1 MSKSANRPDAAFRG
15 RDAAARAMR
24 RARPRRA
31 RTRPDERMDDDARDA
46 SASSDEESDGGLCVD
61 DLLISSDDDD
71 DDDAHERESVAAVN
85 ARGDVVRAMSS
96 TKAMSMSSSMAETSE
111 EAVRVLVR
119 RVSKRAEAEMD
130 SEASSS
136 TREDEDAREDDEN
149 EDGLALAA
157 ANEARMLAS
166 KGGGDVST
174 TRAARDEARRATR
187 ALAERV
193 GRSQTM
199 SAGCAVELKNV
210 EGVTNAMM
218 DTVDAGRAMC
228 CALGP
233 NRSSAVGTEGG
244 FIFVERCMKGETTV
258 SCLKSANNFAGI
270 TAMPGV
276 TSLCFDDRGEWL
288 LVGHDDGG
296 LTLWDI
302 KRNPTIL
309 KSVIGV
315 HRTPV
320 IALVM
325 LSKPHANGAVDVISS
340 EEGGLVIHHTF
351 SPLGMGVIRVKS
363 TSLGERAFVISAQ
376 SLPRIA
382 SVSISDVSA
391 NENGI
396 VSTTHGETASGDSN
410 VADAAGI
417 IALCTMNA
425 ILIMRLNPRA
435 EVIEKISRP
444 PNVATHVLPVVCWS
458 PRWAEEVQ
466 ITDGIEECKLVAVWG
481 TSVYSLA
488 VDIHTVKTAPGNHD
502 QVRRESKTSR
512 IICSWSVDS
521 EMSASAMATMWLS
534 NELICILT
542 NRNKMFIYT
551 PSGQLIDRVPT
562 SEPPIVREITRGAV
576 GPESTSER
584 LQYWYGAVAVRG
596 VHFAILSPSRLRR
609 GKYLGWFERMNSRKM
624 AKDWFGAF
632 ETLLQVHGGELSL
645 WPCLSKKY
653 TDTEITRKKVVKAFV
668 DNIPTFLEEFL
679 KLRGVDVDEPAYL
692 EVLVNV
698 IFGILCSF
706 DALKEVYSSAVFDA
720 FLRSKCKSAF
730 LQGMVPYVLS
740 DKLRSLPA
748 EVMQALVDH
757 YASIDAANVIEK
769 CVLHMDVESLD
780 LNQVARLCKH
790 HNMYSALA
798 HVFTKALNDFVTPL
812 EAMFQGSLAPT
823 FGDKARVRQLLL
835 FVLDTIRGKRFP
847 VSDGELSH
855 EVVTKF
861 RMDAMKFLFEPID
874 MSTFTAGASDT
885 TGRNV
890 DAWTRALASME
901 VDKHLPPLRLLY
913 LLLMEPK
920 ATATVMMEILKD
932 WDASKSEVLSV
943 ECHEEDKMSSQIVA
957 EASVFAAGVFGSL
970 GLASSRTTLLTFTAS
985 VVGTGRASVA
995 QETEQELLEALA
1007 RTQSKHDSLVRE
1019 DAMVSIIA
1027 RRIDEDI
1034 TLHDEERIL
1043 KLVQDAQFSQA
1054 EAVIYIASGD
1064 HISALKALVGDSHRS
1079 NAAVHYVDVLFGKS
1093 SPGTLQSEKSNAGP
1107 AVARAAPLDVDAA
1120 RSFRAELLHIMPQL
1134 ASISPDAC
1142 ARIAIS
1148 YFPCEQTEVLNALA
1162 EEPVLQFQ
1170 YLKQVLEA
1178 VHVDADDAHV
1188 MSLADLIEATKSVV
1202 TSEMN
1207 ELYCRLMCQFEPQD
1221 VLKYLQSE
1229 IARNLDRSLC
1239 LKYCREFN
1247 VMDATAYLL
1256 EMEGEHEEALS
1267 IHLYNYS
1274 TGVRAMAQ
1282 LFTTIGTEWTKT
1294 APAESLMK
1302 GFIIEVNEA
1311 LCVAI
1316 DLCRRVSSAVE
1327 NSEEMWWSCLDSVIR
1342 SLLELSD
1349 GPFERVRAVLDEHLE
1364 DVLRVMFGRVDNAQ
1378 LLEMIVTRY
1387 NGQDILGLRKLL
1399 SRAFGN
1405 CSLEREFLK
1414 AEESSVQD
1422 EVDKKVE
1429 EGQQMRRRAQRG
1441 TRRTLANFV

>member
-1 MSKSANRPDAAFRG
+1 
-15 RDAAARAMR
+15 MR
-24 RARPRRA
+24 RARARRA
-31 RTRPDERMDDDARDA
+31 RMRPGERLDADARDA
-46 SASSDEESDGGLCVD
+46 NASSDEESDGGLCVD

-71 DDDAHERESVAAVN
+71 DDVDDAHDLARERVAAPN
-85 ARGDVVRAMSS
+85 ARGDVARAVTS
-96 TKAMSMSSSMAETSE
+96 TKAMSMSSSMAETSG

-119 RVSKRAEAEMD
+119 RVSKRAEAEVD

-136 TREDEDAREDDEN
+136 AHEDEDAREDDED

-157 ANEARMLAS
+157 ANEARLLAS
-166 KGGGDVST
+166 EGGGDVST

-193 GRSQTM
+193 RKSQTM
-199 SAGCAVELKNV
+199 SAGCAVELENV

-228 CALGP
+228 CAVGP

-244 FIFVERCMKGETTV
+244 FIFVERCVKGETTV

-270 TAMPGV
+270 TATPGV

-309 KSVIGV
+309 KSVVGA

-325 LSKPHANGAVDVISS
+325 LSMPQSNGAVDVISS

-363 TSLGERAFVISAQ
+363 TSLGERTFVIAAQ

-391 NENGI
+391 HENGV
-396 VSTTHGETASGDSN
+396 VSPTHGEAASGDSN

-417 IALCTMNA
+417 VALCTMNA
-425 ILIMRLNPRA
+425 ILIMRLSPRA
-435 EVIEKISRP
+435 EVIAKIVRP
-444 PNVATHVLPVVCWS
+444 PNVATRVLPVMCWS

-466 ITDGIEECKLVAVWG
+466 IRDDVEECKLVAVWG
-481 TSVYSLA
+481 TSVYVLA
-488 VDIHTVKTAPGNHD
+488 VDIDTVKIAPGNHD

-521 EMSASAMATMWLS
+521 EVSASAMATMWLS

-542 NRNKMFIYT
+542 NRNKMFTYT
-551 PSGQLIDRVPT
+551 PNGQLIDRVPT
-562 SEPPIVREITRGAV
+562 SEPPISREITRGV
-576 GPESTSER
+576 IGQESTSER

-596 VHFAILSPSRLRR
+596 VHLVVLSPSRLRR

-632 ETLLQVHGGELSL
+632 ETLLQVHDGELPL
-645 WPCLSKKY
+645 WPCLSRKY
-653 TDTEITRKKVVKAFV
+653 TDADITRKKVVKAFV
-668 DNIPTFLEEFL
+668 DDIPAFLEEFL
-679 KLRGVDVDEPAYL
+679 KLRGVDVDESAYL
-692 EVLVNV
+692 EALVNV
-698 IFGILCSF
+698 IFGLLCAF
-706 DALKEVYSSAVFDA
+706 DALKEVYSSSVFDA

-730 LQGMVPYVLS
+730 LEGMVPYILS

-823 FGDKARVRQLLL
+823 FGDKTRVRQLLL
-835 FVLDTIRGKRFP
+835 FVHDTIRGKRFP

-855 EVVTKF
+855 EVVTQF
-861 RMDAMKFLFEPID
+861 RTDAMKFFFEPINV
-874 MSTFTAGASDT
+874 STFSAGASDA
-885 TGRNV
+885 TGRNIDV
-890 DAWTRALASME
+890 WTRALASVE

-920 ATATVMMEILKD
+920 ATATMLMEILKD

-943 ECHEEDKMSSQIVA
+943 DCHEEDKMCSQIVA
-957 EASVFAAGVFGSL
+957 EASVFAAGVFVSL

-985 VVGTGRASVA
+985 VVGTGRASVE

-1007 RTQSKHDSLVRE
+1007 LTQSKHDSLVRE

-1034 TLHDEERIL
+1034 TLNDEERIL
-1043 KLVQDAQFSQA
+1043 ELVRDAHFSQA
-1054 EAVIYIASGD
+1054 EAVIHIASGD
-1064 HISALKALVGDSHRS
+1064 HISALKALVSDSHRS

-1107 AVARAAPLDVDAA
+1107 AVARASPLGVDAA
-1120 RSFRAELLHIMPQL
+1120 RSFRAELLHVMPHL

-1148 YFPCEQTEVLNALA
+1148 YFPCEQTKVLNALA

-1178 VHVDADDAHV
+1178 VHVDAAGAHV
-1188 MSLADLIEATKSVV
+1188 MSLADLISATNSVV
-1202 TSEMN
+1202 TAEMN

-1247 VMDATAYLL
+1247 VMDATAHLL
-1256 EMEGEHEEALS
+1256 EMDGEHEEALS

-1282 LFTTIGTEWTKT
+1282 LFTTSGTEWTKT

-1302 GFIIEVNEA
+1302 GFIIEANEA
-1311 LCVAI
+1311 LYVAI
-1316 DLCRRVSSAVE
+1316 DLCRRVSSVVE

-1364 DVLRVMFGRVDNAQ
+1364 DVLRVMLGRVDNAH

-1399 SRAFGN
+1399 SRVFGN

-1414 AEESSVQD
+1414 AEENSVQD

-1441 TRRTLANFV
+1441 TRRTLANFSW

>member
-1 MSKSANRPDAAFRG
+1 
-15 RDAAARAMR
+15 MR
-24 RARPRRA
+24 RARARRA
-31 RTRPDERMDDDARDA
+31 RMRPGERLDADARDA
-46 SASSDEESDGGLCVD
+46 NASSDEESDGGLCVD

-71 DDDAHERESVAAVN
+71 DDDVDDAHDLARERVATTN
-85 ARGDVVRAMSS
+85 ARGDVARAVTS
-96 TKAMSMSSSMAETSE
+96 TKAMTMSSSMAETSE

-119 RVSKRAEAEMD
+119 RVSKRAEAEVD

-136 TREDEDAREDDEN
+136 AHEDEDARDDDED

-157 ANEARMLAS
+157 ANEARLLAS
-166 KGGGDVST
+166 EGGGDVST

-199 SAGCAVELKNV
+199 SAGCVVELENV

-228 CALGP
+228 CAVGP

-244 FIFVERCMKGETTV
+244 FIFVERCVKGETTV

-270 TAMPGV
+270 TATPGV

-309 KSVIGV
+309 KSVVGA

-325 LSKPHANGAVDVISS
+325 LSKPQSNGAVDVISS

-363 TSLGERAFVISAQ
+363 TSLGERTFVIAAQ

-382 SVSISDVSA
+382 SVSISDVSTH
-391 NENGI
+391 ENGVI
-396 VSTTHGETASGDSN
+396 SPTHGEAASGDSN

-417 IALCTMNA
+417 VALCTMNA
-425 ILIMRLNPRA
+425 ILIMRLSPRA
-435 EVIEKISRP
+435 EVIAKIVRP
-444 PNVATHVLPVVCWS
+444 PNVATRVLPVTCWS

-466 ITDGIEECKLVAVWG
+466 IRDDVEECKLVAVWG
-481 TSVYSLA
+481 TSVYVLA
-488 VDIHTVKTAPGNHD
+488 VDIDKIAPGNHD
-502 QVRRESKTSR
+502 QVRRENKTSR

-521 EMSASAMATMWLS
+521 EVSASAMATMWLS

-542 NRNKMFIYT
+542 NRNKMFTYT
-551 PSGQLIDRVPT
+551 PNGQLIDRVPT
-562 SEPPIVREITRGAV
+562 SEPPISREITRGV
-576 GPESTSER
+576 IGQESTSER
-584 LQYWYGAVAVRG
+584 LQCWYGAVAVRG
-596 VHFAILSPSRLRR
+596 VHLVVLSPSRLRR

-632 ETLLQVHGGELSL
+632 ETLLQVHDGELSL
-645 WPCLSKKY
+645 WPCLSRKY
-653 TDTEITRKKVVKAFV
+653 TDAEITRKKVVKAFV
-668 DNIPTFLEEFL
+668 DNIPAFLEEFL
-679 KLRGVDVDEPAYL
+679 KLRGVDVDESAYL
-692 EVLVNV
+692 EALVNV
-698 IFGILCSF
+698 IFGLLCAF

-730 LQGMVPYVLS
+730 LEGMVPYILS

-823 FGDKARVRQLLL
+823 FGDKTRVRQLLL
-835 FVLDTIRGKRFP
+835 FVHDTIRGKRFP

-855 EVVTKF
+855 EVAMQFRTDALKF
-861 RMDAMKFLFEPID
+861 FFEPINV
-874 MSTFTAGASDT
+874 STFSAGASDA
-885 TGRNV
+885 TGRNIDV
-890 DAWTRALASME
+890 WTRALASVE

-920 ATATVMMEILKD
+920 ATATVLMEILKD

-943 ECHEEDKMSSQIVA
+943 DCHKEDKMCSQIVA

-985 VVGTGRASVA
+985 VVGTGRASVE

-1007 RTQSKHDSLVRE
+1007 LTQSKHDSLVRE

-1034 TLHDEERIL
+1034 TLNDEERIL
-1043 KLVQDAQFSQA
+1043 KLVRDAHFSQA
-1054 EAVIYIASGD
+1054 EAVIHIASGD

-1120 RSFRAELLHIMPQL
+1120 RSFRAELLHVMPHL
-1134 ASISPDAC
+1134 ASMSPDAC

-1178 VHVDADDAHV
+1178 VHVDTAGAQV
-1188 MSLADLIEATKSVV
+1188 MSLADLISATNSVV
-1202 TSEMN
+1202 TAEMN

-1247 VMDATAYLL
+1247 VMDATAHLL
-1256 EMEGEHEEALS
+1256 EMDGEHEEALS

-1282 LFTTIGTEWTKT
+1282 LFTTSGTEWTKT

-1302 GFIIEVNEA
+1302 GFIIEANEA
-1311 LCVAI
+1311 LYVAI

-1349 GPFERVRAVLDEHLE
+1349 GPFERVCAVLDEHLE
-1364 DVLRVMFGRVDNAQ
+1364 DVLRVMLGRVDNAH

-1387 NGQDILGLRKLL
+1387 NGQDILRLRKLL
-1399 SRAFGN
+1399 SRVFGN

-1414 AEESSVQD
+1414 AEENSVQD

-1441 TRRTLANFV
+1441 TRRTLANFSW

>member
-1 MSKSANRPDAAFRG
+1 
-15 RDAAARAMR
+15 MR
-24 RARPRRA
+24 RARARRA
-31 RTRPDERMDDDARDA
+31 RMRPGERLDADARDA
-46 SASSDEESDGGLCVD
+46 NASSDEESDGGLCVD

-71 DDDAHERESVAAVN
+71 VDVDDAHDLARERVAAPN
-85 ARGDVVRAMSS
+85 ARGDVARAVTS

-119 RVSKRAEAEMD
+119 RVSKRAEAEVD

-136 TREDEDAREDDEN
+136 AHEDEDAREDDED
-149 EDGLALAA
+149 EDGLAIAA
-157 ANEARMLAS
+157 ANEARLLAS
-166 KGGGDVST
+166 EGGGDVST

-193 GRSQTM
+193 GKSQTM
-199 SAGCAVELKNV
+199 SAGCAVELENV

-228 CALGP
+228 CAVGP

-244 FIFVERCMKGETTV
+244 FIFVERCVKGETTV

-270 TAMPGV
+270 TATPGV

-309 KSVIGV
+309 KSVVGA

-325 LSKPHANGAVDVISS
+325 LSKPQSNGAVDVISS

-363 TSLGERAFVISAQ
+363 TSLGERTFVIAAQ

-391 NENGI
+391 HENGV
-396 VSTTHGETASGDSN
+396 VSPTHGEAASGDSN

-417 IALCTMNA
+417 VALCTMNA
-425 ILIMRLNPRA
+425 ILIMRLSPRA
-435 EVIEKISRP
+435 EVIAKIVRP
-444 PNVATHVLPVVCWS
+444 PNVATRVLPVMCWS

-466 ITDGIEECKLVAVWG
+466 IRDDVEECKLVAVWG
-481 TSVYSLA
+481 TSVYVLA
-488 VDIHTVKTAPGNHD
+488 VDIDTVKIAPGNHD

-521 EMSASAMATMWLS
+521 EVSASAMATMWLS

-542 NRNKMFIYT
+542 NRNKMFTYT
-551 PSGQLIDRVPT
+551 PNGQLIDRVPT
-562 SEPPIVREITRGAV
+562 SEPPISREITRGV
-576 GPESTSER
+576 IGQESTSER

-596 VHFAILSPSRLRR
+596 VHLVVLSPSRLRR

-632 ETLLQVHGGELSL
+632 ETLLQVHDGELPL
-645 WPCLSKKY
+645 WPCLSRKY
-653 TDTEITRKKVVKAFV
+653 TDAEITRKKVVKAFV
-668 DNIPTFLEEFL
+668 DNIPAFLEEFL
-679 KLRGVDVDEPAYL
+679 KLRGVDVDESAYL
-692 EVLVNV
+692 EALVNV
-698 IFGILCSF
+698 IFGLLCAF
-706 DALKEVYSSAVFDA
+706 DALKEVYSSSVFDA

-730 LQGMVPYVLS
+730 LEGMVPYILS

-823 FGDKARVRQLLL
+823 FGDKTRVRQLLL
-835 FVLDTIRGKRFP
+835 FVHDTIRGKRFP

-855 EVVTKF
+855 EVVTQF
-861 RMDAMKFLFEPID
+861 RTDAMKFFFEPINV
-874 MSTFTAGASDT
+874 STFSAGASDA
-885 TGRNV
+885 TGRNIDV
-890 DAWTRALASME
+890 WTRALASVE

-920 ATATVMMEILKD
+920 ATATVLMEILKD

-943 ECHEEDKMSSQIVA
+943 DCHEEDKMCSQIVA

-985 VVGTGRASVA
+985 VVGTGRASVE

-1007 RTQSKHDSLVRE
+1007 LTQSKHDSLVRE

-1034 TLHDEERIL
+1034 TLNDEERIL
-1043 KLVQDAQFSQA
+1043 ELVRDAHFSQA
-1054 EAVIYIASGD
+1054 EVVIHIASGD
-1064 HISALKALVGDSHRS
+1064 HISALKALVSDSHRS

-1107 AVARAAPLDVDAA
+1107 AVARASPLDVDAA
-1120 RSFRAELLHIMPQL
+1120 RSFRAELLHVMPHL

-1178 VHVDADDAHV
+1178 VHVDAAGAHV
-1188 MSLADLIEATKSVV
+1188 MSLADLISATNSVV
-1202 TSEMN
+1202 TAEMN

-1247 VMDATAYLL
+1247 VMDATAHLL
-1256 EMEGEHEEALS
+1256 EMDGEHEEALS

-1282 LFTTIGTEWTKT
+1282 LFTTSGTEWTKT

-1302 GFIIEVNEA
+1302 GFIIEANEA
-1311 LCVAI
+1311 LYVAI

-1364 DVLRVMFGRVDNAQ
+1364 DVLRVMLGRVDNAH

-1399 SRAFGN
+1399 SRVFGN

-1414 AEESSVQD
+1414 AEENSVQD

-1441 TRRTLANFV
+1441 TRRTLANFSW